1 MRPAPPH
8 PDQQGQREAAARCRA
23 RQLICSTGLF
33 PNLWFKVLRLMLF
46 IVVRYSNSGVPH
58 LRDPGRKLEGKH
70 KRTEFGGPI
79 GGSDGRLSASQ
90 KPLYN
95 RAQLVTTDSL
105 L

>member
-1 MRPAPPH
+1 MKAQPGA
-8 PDQQGQREAAARCRA
+8 ELAS
-23 RQLICSTGLF
+23 QLICSAGLF
-33 PNLWFKVLRLMLF
+33 PNLWFKVLQSMLF
-46 IVVRYSNSGVPH
+46 TVVRYSNSGVPH
-58 LRDPGRKLEGKH
+58 LRDPGRKLEGRH

-95 RAQLVTTDSL
+95 RAQFVTTDSL